1 MAIEFTQTQKTGNF
15 VTLKP
20 ILDPIMTLYYNGITT
35 GLCSYEK
42 QARSWGAC

>member
-20 ILDPIMTLYYNGITT
+20 ILLPNMTLYYNGITT

-42 QARSWGAC
+42 QAGSRGAC